1 MVRCKETPSS
11 CIRSVIP
18 VYVRVRFQEGMRQHF
33 DLGHFLR
40 NRYKGFLSESYDRHE
55 VGALASS
62 AFRSHVAGQTGN
74 HSY

>member
-1 MVRCKETPSS
+1 MS
-11 CIRSVIP
+11 
-18 VYVRVRFQEGMRQHF
+18 VYVLCFQEGMRQHF

-62 AFRSHVAGQTGN
+62 AFRSHVAGADRQ
-74 HSY
+74 SFILKFR